1 MKVEEGVLVSSE
13 VVRDSYSGV
22 LPDCDQVH
30 GSGERGLP
38 SPQLMVI
45 WVRCHSSSASRK
57 GSGCKGG
64 PKPLSKGSMACGT
77 RRVVG
82 SCSLAVVCQR
92 CVFDISF
99 EYFYSQN
106 LPNQPTSE
114 VNMKVKE
121 KVQWAGLFLRAC
133 DESR

>member
-1 MKVEEGVLVSSE
+1 MKVEEGMLVSSE
-13 VVRDSYSGV
+13 VVGDSYSGV
-22 LPDCDQVH
+22 LPDCDQAH
-30 GSGERGLP
+30 GSGERGFP

-45 WVRCHSSSASRK
+45 WVRRHSSSASRK

-82 SCSLAVVCQR
+82 SCSLAVVCQQ

-99 EYFYSQN
+99 EFFTHRTSQS
-106 LPNQPTSE
+106 TH
-114 VNMKVKE
+114 
-121 KVQWAGLFLRAC
+121 LRGQYEGEGKSSMGRTVFAC
-133 DESR
+133 L